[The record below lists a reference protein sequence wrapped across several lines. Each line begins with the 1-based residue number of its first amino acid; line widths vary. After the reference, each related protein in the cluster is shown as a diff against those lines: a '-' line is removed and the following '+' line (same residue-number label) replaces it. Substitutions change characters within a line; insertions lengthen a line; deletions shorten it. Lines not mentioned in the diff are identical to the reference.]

1 MLKLPE
7 KQEQVW
13 EMNLKGLPVVEIA
26 EKLGISKQAVSM
38 YLKQA
43 RAKLSEIFLEIAN
56 LMDLSIVK
64 LDAKKGILI
73 GDIKQIGERVFVF
86 YIPSRGPLTIYK
98 DTLNTG
104 ECGEDTNCSKVIQF
118 YHEFLG
124 IKHDDIKKVLK
135 EILKYAEIS

>member
-64 LDAKKGILI
+64 LDVKKGILI
-73 GDIKQIGERVFVF
+73 CDIKQIGERVFVF
-86 YIPSRGPLTIYK
+86 YLPSRGTLTIYK
-98 DTLNTG
+98 DILNTG
-104 ECGEDTNCSKVIQF
+104 ECSEDTNCSKVIQF
-118 YHEFLG
+118 YREFLG
-124 IKHDDIKKVLK
+124 IKHDDKKRLLK